1 MKTGANRYPRK
12 DPRGAAAGW
21 VANTLTPESPP
32 QRKRRPMAKK
42 EATEQTPGDAKTIVM
57 AGKSTKKTFSV
68 KLGKE
73 NFGLEEFC
81 NYKSLLMLEI
91 LGEMGEKVNLTAL
104 VNAFFAMREG
114 EDAEV
119 IGMVMI
125 VKLLPGLLREAPYSL
140 LKLASLAL
148 IPNKKLSA
156 LYDVPNGISEE
167 IGRIEKLVGFQGE
180 VGLVITIIRNAL
192 SYIGLDLLKNA
203 VTGLGGEL
211 EGLIPVEEQTPATK

>member
-1 MKTGANRYPRK
+1 
-12 DPRGAAAGW
+12 
-21 VANTLTPESPP
+21 
-32 QRKRRPMAKK
+32 MAKK
-42 EATEQTPGDAKTIVM
+42 QATEQTPEDAKQIVV

-73 NFGLEEFC
+73 KFGLEEYC

-91 LGEMGEKVNLTAL
+91 LGELGEKVNLTAL

-114 EDAEV
+114 EDTEV

-125 VKLLPGLLREAPYSL
+125 VKLLPGLLREAPHSL
-140 LKLASLAL
+140 LKLAALAL
-148 IPNKKLSA
+148 IPNKKLSE
-156 LYDVPNGISEE
+156 LYDAPNGISEE
-167 IGRIEKLVGFQGE
+167 IGRIGKLIAFQGE

-192 SYIGLDLLKNA
+192 PYIGLDLLKNA

-211 EGLIPVEEQTPATK
+211 EGLIPVEEQTPDTK